1 MTPRDQLIYRYLQV
15 AVSMTVD
22 LHLDTNPN
30 IVVRQS
36 SFRPFEGTLQVACD
50 GSSSRECEA
59 FRAALGCFYLSSV

>member
-30 IVVRQS
+30 IVARQS
-36 SFRPFEGTLQVACD
+36 GFRSCGGALQLTCD
-50 GSSSRECEA
+50 KSSSRECEA